1 MTINITASPVAALAG
16 AVVGTILGPS
26 MGFWTGVTLG
36 AAGMERFDTKLLG
49 SAGIDV
55 EALVQRARSMA
66 ESQMAGAPDAGE
78 PEMA

>member
-1 MTINITASPVAALAG
+1 
-16 AVVGTILGPS
+16 